1 MSQRMHPTILW
12 RYNEA
17 TFDQD
22 SDQELGTKMV
32 ITDTIVPRD
41 IMDTADTEEI
51 TTLWHPTNPQHHH
64 LRE

>member
-1 MSQRMHPTILW
+1 MHPTTLW

-17 TFDQD
+17 TFDKD
-22 SDQELGTKMV
+22 SDQELGIKMV
-32 ITDTIVPRD
+32 ITDIIDTRD

-51 TTLWHPTNPQHHH
+51 TTLWHPTNLQHHH

>member
-1 MSQRMHPTILW
+1 MHPTILW

-22 SDQELGTKMV
+22 SDQERGTKMV
-32 ITDTIVPRD
+32 ITDTIDTRD
-41 IMDTADTEEI
+41 IMDTADTGKI
-51 TTLWHPTNPQHHH
+51 TTLWSQSNLQHHH